1 MNLETKIQAVLLL
14 VLILAAIAIC
24 GGACGPSD
32 LELRKRA
39 SEPTTLQQ

>member
-24 GGACGPSD
+24 GGAWGLSD
-32 LELRKRA
+32 LELRKRT